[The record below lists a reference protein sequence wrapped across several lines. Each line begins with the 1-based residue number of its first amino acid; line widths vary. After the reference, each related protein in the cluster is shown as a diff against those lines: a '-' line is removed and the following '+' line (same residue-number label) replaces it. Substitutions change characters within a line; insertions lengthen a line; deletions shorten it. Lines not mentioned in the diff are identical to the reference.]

1 MQNWGSGRWRKG
13 HFARYWWTD
22 AKMIRAITVYIQKFE
37 KSYNIASAG
46 GSERDWILPFIKT
59 DDAEISPLFMWSS
72 ARPDNQTI

>member
-1 MQNWGSGRWRKG
+1 
-13 HFARYWWTD
+13 
-22 AKMIRAITVYIQKFE
+22 MIRAITVYIQKFE